1 MSQSVMGFDIKKPAV
16 QQGNEIEQRSL
27 SLIAEECKEYPD
39 YHRFGDQEKE
49 VVKRLIH
56 ATTHFQ
62 DVISNIFF
70 TDKAIETIKSLLCV
84 SANIIVDTNM
94 IKSGLSPIYTD
105 KYKNKVIC
113 YTSEERVKDKAKENG
128 TTRTFA
134 AAQLALSDC
143 YNQPT
148 VLVCGNAPTFLY
160 SLVES
165 LLTENWDLSK
175 VAVIAFPVGFV
186 NVEESKVYTKSF
198 LEHFNVEGII
208 LEGRYGASTMA
219 VSCLHAIYK
228 LIK

>member
-1 MSQSVMGFDIKKPAV
+1 MSQSVMGFDIKKPAI
-16 QQGNEIEQRSL
+16 QQGDQIEKQSL
-27 SLIAEECKEYPD
+27 SLIEEECRGYPS
-39 YHRFGDQEKE
+39 YHRFGNQEKE

-62 DVISNIFF
+62 DVMSSIFF
-70 TDKAIETIKSLLCV
+70 TDKAIDSIKDLLTA

-105 KYKNKVIC
+105 RYKNKVIC
-113 YTSEERVKDKAKENG
+113 YTSEERVKEKAKKDG

-134 AAQLALSDC
+134 AAQLALNDC

-160 SLVES
+160 SLVEG
-165 LLTENWDLSK
+165 LLVENWDLSK

-186 NVEESKVYTKSF
+186 NVEESKTYTKSF